1 MKKVNKNSK
10 QIVADVVDIILSE
23 AQIRPLS
30 DQIPLYFTDE
40 RISYLDPY
48 QIYNI
53 LTKLKQ
59 DEGIIKTI
67 ICPPT
72 FDIVTEEPIPTVD
85 DEPQIYNVFY
95 IEIYPNFEY
104 WAENYLSKI
113 YSMKGDLSE
122 DKEVDNKIGELK
134 IIFNEKRE
142 ILLNDLFLL
151 AKPNFGSENE
161 LFFSYIYKNANIILS
176 REKIEQG
183 ISLSLTKKFHKIIEN
198 LGFNPDLKKCFFEV
212 GKGTILFRNP
222 VNKEQL
228 QKLGIEHIRIN

>member
-10 QIVADVVDIILSE
+10 QIVADVVDVILSE

-40 RISYLDPY
+40 RVNYLDPY

-53 LTKLKQ
+53 LVKLKQ
-59 DEGIIKTI
+59 DEGVIKTI

-72 FDIVTEEPIPTVD
+72 FDIVTEEPIPNVD
-85 DEPQIYNVFY
+85 DEPQIYNVFF

-104 WAENYLSKI
+104 WAENYLSNVF
-113 YSMKGDLSE
+113 SSRSDFNE
-122 DKEVDNKIGELK
+122 NNTTCNNPEELK
-134 IIFNEKRE
+134 IVFNEKRE
-142 ILLNDLFLL
+142 IILNDLFLL

-161 LFFSYIYKNANIILS
+161 LFFSYVYKNPNVILS
-176 REKIEQG
+176 REKIEKA

-222 VNKEQL
+222 VSKEHL
-228 QKLGIEHIRIN
+228 QKFGIEHIRIN